1 MLTNFYSSHR
11 RLNDVEWS
19 HRLHRSLLNQLLTW
33 IAPKPQVKKNPSCLE
48 PWVAAW
54 RAPGAKLNVR
64 NGVCNLPTSA
74 S

>member
-33 IAPKPQVKKNPSCLE
+33 IAPKPQVKLKKPH
-48 PWVAAW
+48 A
-54 RAPGAKLNVR
+54 
-64 NGVCNLPTSA
+64 
-74 S
+74 

>member
-1 MLTNFYSSHR
+1 MEPSAAQVPLEPAVDLDR
-11 RLNDVEWS
+11 AK
-19 HRLHRSLLNQLLTW
+19 
-33 IAPKPQVKKNPSCLE
+33 APGEIEKTSCLE